1 MTTGHKKQQELWGSR
16 GMFGRRKLVKKLL
29 HYIANIRILQQI
41 YKKSTLNQTC
51 IVKNREIITNIL
63 HRFQ

>member
-1 MTTGHKKQQELWGSR
+1 
-16 GMFGRRKLVKKLL
+16 MFGRRKLVKKLL
-29 HYIANIRILQQI
+29 HYISNIRILRQI

>member
-1 MTTGHKKQQELWGSR
+1 
-16 GMFGRRKLVKKLL
+16 MFGRRKIVKKLL
-29 HYIANIRILQQI
+29 HYISNIRILRQI
-41 YKKSTLNQTC
+41 YKKSTLNQTR